1 MLSLRDA
8 VKEHLRTRPFLEEA
22 LNEGL
27 INISALSR
35 MLKDDIEESLGE
47 PVNEGAIIMAIKR
60 MEISVDLKVKHKLS
74 SYLKTLGDTVVRS
87 GLIDYTIKNS
97 PTILKSQANFLSEIS
112 EENVGFSAISR
123 GVNETTIVIS
133 KSSEATLNKC
143 FKHEVIEQKI
153 DGLASIT
160 LQLPEAN
167 NRIYGVYY
175 FLFKSLAEWGINVEE
190 MISTTNEVSIVVDD
204 SDIERTFSVLNR
216 LKK

>member
-8 VKEHLRTRPFLEEA
+8 VKKHLKTRPFLEEA

-47 PVNEGAIIMAIKR
+47 PINEGAIIMAIKR
-60 MEISVDLKVKHKLS
+60 MDISVDLKVKHKLS
-74 SYLKTLGDTVVRS
+74 SYLKSLGDTVVRS
-87 GLIDYTIKNS
+87 GLMDYTIKNS
-97 PTILKSQANFLSEIS
+97 TTILKSQARFLSELS
-112 EENVGFSAISR
+112 EGNVGFNAISR

-133 KSSEATLNKC
+133 KSSEATLLKC
-143 FKHEVIEQKI
+143 FKDEVIEQKI
-153 DGLASIT
+153 EGLASIT
-160 LQLPEAN
+160 LQLPETN
-167 NRIYGVYY
+167 NQVCGVYY
-175 FLFKSLAEWGINVEE
+175 FLFKSLAEWGINVKEV
-190 MISTTNEVSIVVDD
+190 ISTTNEVSIIVSD

>member
-1 MLSLRDA
+1 MLTLRDA

-47 PVNEGAIIMAIKR
+47 SVNEGAIIMAIKR

-74 SYLKTLGDTVVRS
+74 AYLKSLGDTVVRS
-87 GLIDYTIKNS
+87 GLVDYTVKNS
-97 PTILKSQANFLSEIS
+97 ATLLKSQANFLSEIS
-112 EENVGFSAISR
+112 EENIGFNAISR

-133 KSSEATLNKC
+133 KSSEEMLLRC
-143 FKHEVIEQKI
+143 FKNEVIAQKR
-153 DGLASIT
+153 DNLASIT
-160 LQLPEAN
+160 LQLPDTN
-167 NRIYGVYY
+167 NQIYGVYY
-175 FLFKSLAEWGINVEE
+175 FLFKSLAEWGINVIEV
-190 MISTTNEVSIVVDD
+190 ISTTNEVSIIVDD

>member
-35 MLKDDIEESLGE
+35 MLKDDIEESTGE

-87 GLIDYTIKNS
+87 GLSYNFKK
-97 PTILKSQANFLSEIS
+97 PSQFLSRD
-112 EENVGFSAISR
+112 F
-123 GVNETTIVIS
+123 
-133 KSSEATLNKC
+133 
-143 FKHEVIEQKI
+143 
-153 DGLASIT
+153 
-160 LQLPEAN
+160 
-167 NRIYGVYY
+167 
-175 FLFKSLAEWGINVEE
+175 
-190 MISTTNEVSIVVDD
+190 
-204 SDIERTFSVLNR
+204 
-216 LKK
+216 